1 MVEFE
6 NIWDLLEPLLEFL
19 DLFNGK
25 TVNSR
30 PRPIEPY
37 VEESHPTFLK
47 WLPSLID
54 GILVN
59 ILFWLVTN
67 RPCSSTKRSL
77 LTRSK
82 SEQFL
87 TGKKRD
93 LGTLMQH
100 ALRKCLIAEPAAVW
114 S

>member
-1 MVEFE
+1 MAAEFDRRHGGE
-6 NIWDLLEPLLEFL
+6 HS
-19 DLFNGK
+19 
-25 TVNSR
+25 V
-30 PRPIEPY
+30 
-37 VEESHPTFLK
+37 
-47 WLPSLID
+47 WLM
-54 GILVN
+54 
-59 ILFWLVTN
+59 TN

-93 LGTLMQH
+93 LGTLMQR
-100 ALRKCLIAEPAAVW
+100 ALWKCLMAEPAAVC